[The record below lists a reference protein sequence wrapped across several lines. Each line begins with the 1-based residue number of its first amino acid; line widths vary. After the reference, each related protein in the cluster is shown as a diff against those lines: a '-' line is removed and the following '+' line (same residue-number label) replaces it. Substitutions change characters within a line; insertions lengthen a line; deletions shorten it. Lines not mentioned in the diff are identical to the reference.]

1 MKSEAFCK
9 RSLQLKK
16 PLDWNKESSQ
26 RKYNRNIVKTCNL
39 VVKNYTMKQSS
50 GKNSLY
56 TTISINHYCYNKAE
70 YIQEYDNISPMI
82 TKYPYIVKICP
93 VHLRA
98 AQYMLRVDNTI
109 TNLVY
114 QYNNSN
120 I

>member
-1 MKSEAFCK
+1 
-9 RSLQLKK
+9 
-16 PLDWNKESSQ
+16 
-26 RKYNRNIVKTCNL
+26 
-39 VVKNYTMKQSS
+39 
-50 GKNSLY
+50 
-56 TTISINHYCYNKAE
+56 
-70 YIQEYDNISPMI
+70 MI

-120 I
+120 IYRA